1 VKTPP
6 NRIRGRRLALRAK
19 ALTILGIAIATVG
32 TVGCGGH
39 SSEAAPVALLPCAIT
54 GVGTPDSVWHR
65 VRASGFTFCV
75 PPDWRPNGHPHDS
88 IDAKQWLGDGGSLTW
103 DVGSPRSFIG
113 RDVVLKVS
121 GSVVRGTNP
130 RPIPQES
137 SVCSPR
143 KNTPLAPDGGS
154 LLVTEVECQRQW
166 TITAWSARPQIYV
179 QGEAYSERV
188 AELLRRVMEA
198 IRFTSSAR

>member
-1 VKTPP
+1 M
-6 NRIRGRRLALRAK
+6 RGIPAFLALLS
-19 ALTILGIAIATVG
+19 ALCTA
-32 TVGCGGH
+32 CGGH
-39 SSEAAPVALLPCAIT
+39 SSDAAPVVLLPCAIT

-88 IDAKQWLGDGGSLTW
+88 VDAKQWHGDGGSLTW
-103 DVGSPRSFIG
+103 DVGSPRSFAG
-113 RDVVLKVS
+113 RDVVLKMSVP
-121 GSVVRGTNP
+121 VVRGTNP

-143 KNTPLAPDGGS
+143 KSTPLALDGGS
-154 LLVTEVECQRQW
+154 LLVTEVECQQQW
-166 TITAWSARPQIYV
+166 TITAWSTRPQIYV
-179 QGEAYSERV
+179 QGEAYSDRV